1 MNTNKNSYTFIYAS
15 IVVIIVAFLLAFVS
29 SALHSRQQRNI
40 DLDKMKQVLAS
51 LNVRDVKDAEAA
63 YRQYIVSEQLL
74 AENGT
79 VSTSTEPY
87 AMGEKS
93 GDKGCA
99 FLCSTAD
106 ILTQRPL
113 FVAKVEGE
121 TKYVFPL
128 YGNGLWGPVWGYIA
142 LNADRQTVYGVYF
155 SHEGETPGL
164 GAEITNYEKFQ
175 SPFAGK
181 HVMKDGRVALSVVKN
196 GNVKDAEF
204 EVDGLSGATFTSKG
218 VSEMVRKDLQAYA
231 AFLGAGTEEVSNQ

>member
-29 SALHSRQQRNI
+29 SALHNRQQRNI

-74 AENGT
+74 ADNGS
-79 VSTSTEPY
+79 VSQTTEPY
-87 AMGEKS
+87 KMGA
-93 GDKGCA
+93 DDTGCA
-99 FLCSTAD
+99 FQCSTAD
-106 ILTQRPL
+106 ILTKRPVY
-113 FVAKVEGE
+113 VAKVNGQ

-142 LNADRQTVYGVYF
+142 LNDDRQTVYGVYF

-175 SPFAGK
+175 APFGGK
-181 HVMKDGRVALSVVKN
+181 HVMKDGRIALTVVKN
-196 GNVKDAEF
+196 GNVKDTEF
-204 EVDGLSGATFTSKG
+204 EVNGLSGATFTSKG
-218 VSEMVRKDLQAYA
+218 VSDMLQKDLQAYA
-231 AFLGAGTEEVSNQ
+231 AFLNAETESNQ

>member
-29 SALHSRQQRNI
+29 SALHSRQQKNI

-51 LNVRDVKDAEAA
+51 LNVRNVKDAEAA
-63 YRQYIVSEQLL
+63 YKQYIVSEQLL
-74 AENGT
+74 SADGS
-79 VSTSTEPY
+79 VATSTQPY
-87 AMGEKS
+87 QMGEKG

-99 FLCSTAD
+99 FLCTTAD
-106 ILTQRPL
+106 ILDKRPV
-113 FVAKVEGE
+113 FVASVDGQ

-128 YGNGLWGPVWGYIA
+128 YGNGLWGPIWGYVS

-155 SHEGETPGL
+155 SHASETPGL

-175 SPFAGK
+175 VPFGGK
-181 HVMKDGRVALSVVKN
+181 HVMKDGSVALSVVKN

-204 EVDGLSGATFTSKG
+204 EVNGLSGATFTSKG
-218 VSEMVRKDLQAYA
+218 VSDMLQKDLSAYA
-231 AFLGAGTEEVSNQ
+231 AFLGAESNQ

>member
-51 LNVRDVKDAEAA
+51 LNVTGVKDAEAT
-63 YRQYIVSEQLL
+63 YKQYIVSEQLL

-79 VSTSTEPY
+79 VVTSTKPY
-87 AMGEKS
+87 QMGAA
-93 GDKGCA
+93 GDNGCA
-99 FLCSTAD
+99 FKCSTAD
-106 ILTQRPL
+106 ILTQRPVY
-113 FVAKVEGE
+113 VASVDGQ

-128 YGNGLWGPVWGYIA
+128 YGNGLWGPIWGYVS
-142 LNADRQTVYGVYF
+142 LNADKQTVYGVYF
-155 SHEGETPGL
+155 SHDSETPGL
-164 GAEITNYEKFQ
+164 GAEITNHEKFQ
-175 SPFAGK
+175 LPFGGK

-204 EVDGLSGATFTSKG
+204 EVNGLSGATFTSKG
-218 VSEMVRKDLQAYA
+218 VSDMLQKDLQAYA
-231 AFLGAGTEEVSNQ
+231 AFLSAGTESNP